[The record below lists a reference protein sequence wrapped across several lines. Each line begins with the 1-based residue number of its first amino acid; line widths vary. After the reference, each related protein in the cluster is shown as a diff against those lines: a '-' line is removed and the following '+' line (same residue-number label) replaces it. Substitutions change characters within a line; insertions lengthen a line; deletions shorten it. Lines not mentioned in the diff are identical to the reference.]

1 MIIDKN
7 QAIIEY
13 LLRCPA
19 INGNPLYFNFVNEE
33 DDSQQVVTTS
43 NDVLLNR
50 PYIDG
55 SVLKRYTFNIIV
67 FKSVTN
73 NAVVSS
79 IATYNENVEEL
90 ADVQS
95 LIDWINEQNDL
106 RNFPDFGTDCRI
118 DSIFSTTEN
127 PNLDGINTNTMPM
140 LAMYSVSIQIDYLD
154 VSKVVWQ

>member
-1 MIIDKN
+1 MIDKN

-19 INGNPLYFNFVNEE
+19 ISGSPLYFNFVNEE
-33 DDSQQVVTTS
+33 DDSRQVVTTS
-43 NDVLLNR
+43 NDVLINR

-55 SVLKRYTFNIIV
+55 SVSKRYTFTIIE

-90 ADVQS
+90 ADVQA
-95 LIDWINEQNDL
+95 LIDWIEEQNDL
-106 RNFPDFGTDCRI
+106 QNFPDFGSTCQI
-118 DSIFSTTEN
+118 DSIHSTTEN
-127 PNLDGINTNTMPM
+127 PSLDGINTNTMPM
-140 LAMYSVSIQIDYLD
+140 LATYSVSIQIDYLD
-154 VSKVVWQ
+154 VSKVIWN